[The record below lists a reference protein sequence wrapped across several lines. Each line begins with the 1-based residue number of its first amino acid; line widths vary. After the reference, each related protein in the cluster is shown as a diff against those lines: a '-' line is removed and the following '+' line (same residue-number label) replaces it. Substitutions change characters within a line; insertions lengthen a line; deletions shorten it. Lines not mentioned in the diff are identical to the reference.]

1 MPINVIARGGSGHM
15 QNIRS
20 LDANQA
26 TDILRR
32 VKERVDLPNKS
43 SGVFVLVNRSKTG
56 VEVEL
61 KRKSGW
67 QLWGRG
73 SANTR
78 LNQTR
83 EFWDTVLRRAGLP
96 DAANRL
102 TEHLNSK
109 PKGHAN
115 RVDVAFI
122 KDLLKDYNFQA
133 PSGDTGTVVDIDE
146 VMRQNDSSGSFE
158 FQQDGTTQLEPPG
171 QGTNGVQAPAEA
183 PLEPMAPMAPQTQ
196 AKPIPQAQPLG
207 QQAPV
212 NEPMANLLAEL
223 ASAPVPPQEGGQ
235 APSQGAVARPPLAEG
250 KTLAEVRKK
259 AGMRVGK
266 ELGAGTFGTVNLLTM
281 GTDQT
286 PRVLKTFNHGETPT
300 LYVGRKAKLNEATAA
315 YLVSKKE
322 AGYAQKAGV
331 AETQYFTVAVGG
343 KFQMVDS
350 LGLRALLKR
359 HPEGSVKL
367 HEIVMEKVD
376 GQEAF
381 DHVAGGKLKPA
392 QRKDLTRQMLTS
404 LKELNRRGFVVRD
417 HKWENVMYDPATNK
431 AKLIDTGMF
440 HKVSKTQRE
449 TRFIKGEV
457 GGTPVYMH
465 ARSLTGAMHG
475 SETDVYAQGIMTL
488 ALEHPVA
495 MGIMIDRYLQPFA
508 DQALNK
514 GRKGDRIEKGIGSAD
529 FRKMVE
535 QELQRNPMS
544 PSMRKLRSAIQDPNS
559 LSGLAMRCLDMSNL
573 SASAWATP
581 GQAQSMFADLLAHPS
596 LN

>member
-1 MPINVIARGGSGHM
+1 MASPDLNAFQQWVADMAEGAGLELPADLDPMGLELEVEGRMARVMAHSDDSLAVVEVDV
-15 QNIRS
+15 RS
-20 LDANQA
+20 LNEVDDALLGA
-26 TDILRR
+26 VGLA
-32 VKERVDLPNKS
+32 L
-43 SGVFVLVNRSKTG
+43 L
-56 VEVEL
+56 
-61 KRKSGW
+61 
-67 QLWGRG
+67 
-73 SANTR
+73 R
-78 LNQTR
+78 LNQEAR
-83 EFWDTVLRRAGLP
+83 FEHGWAIVL
-96 DAANRL
+96 DEDDRL
-102 TEHLNSK
+102 SITTTL
-109 PKGHAN
+109 
-115 RVDVAFI
+115 
-122 KDLLKDYNFQA
+122 
-133 PSGDTGTVVDIDE
+133 
-146 VMRQNDSSGSFE
+146 VM
-158 FQQDGTTQLEPPG
+158 
-171 QGTNGVQAPAEA
+171 A
-183 PLEPMAPMAPQTQ
+183 QT
-196 AKPIPQAQPLG
+196 
-207 QQAPV
+207 
-212 NEPMANLLAEL
+212 
-223 ASAPVPPQEGGQ
+223 ASQ
-235 APSQGAVARPPLAEG
+235 
-250 KTLAEVRKK
+250 
-259 AGMRVGK
+259 
-266 ELGAGTFGTVNLLTM
+266 
-281 GTDQT
+281 
-286 PRVLKTFNHGETPT
+286 VLKTFNHGETPT
-300 LYVGRKAKLNEATAA
+300 LYAGRKAKLNEATAA

-381 DHVAGGKLKPA
+381 DHVAEGKLKPA

-457 GGTPVYMH
+457 GGTAVYMH
-465 ARSLTGAMHG
+465 ARALTGAMHA

-488 ALEHPVA
+488 VLEHPVA

-508 DQALNK
+508 DQALIM

-544 PSMRKLRSAIQDPNS
+544 PSIRNLHSAIRNPDS
-559 LSGLAMRCLDMSNL
+559 LSGLAMKCLDMSNVPWT
-573 SASAWATP
+573 AWATP
-581 GQAQSMFADLLAHPS
+581 GQAQSMFANLLAHPS